1 MFHNLWPYAYHIK
14 MAMEHTITTFYDGN
28 MVTITYNLQ
37 VENMESNHNSKK
49 TGYLLTELDSNGL
62 PHILYADDMACI
74 MTGLDKEAL
83 LKLNPSQ
90 LPNHLTTTQTPLD
103 SIRTLWILETPIK
116 QVQEASEQRIAELTR
131 QNAVLEDALR
141 AAEETN
147 KAKSRFLSNMSH
159 DIRTPMNAIVGMSS
173 IGLSHIDEKSR
184 VQDCLNK
191 ILTASSHLMSLVNDV
206 LDMSRID
213 SDRMTLNE
221 EEFSLAD
228 LIHDISVIVRPQ
240 AAQKNQNL
248 QIEIGII
255 HEECLLGD
263 PLRLRQIL
271 VNIIG
276 NAVKYTQAEGEIH
289 VRFAQKSAPHIRT
302 QTSDDSTRS
311 AKKDDK
317 IWLDFQC
324 EDNGMGMS
332 REFLKRIFDPFERV
346 QNEAT
351 SKIEG
356 TGLGMSIVK
365 NLVERMNGEITVE
378 SEEGVGS
385 CFRVEL
391 PFSAAPQLQKSLSLP
406 QGASVLIAG
415 SHNAQTIQMETYLK
429 DGGLIPIHMESGLKT
444 VTWLTEAQYEN
455 HMPCAMLLGHELTD
469 MPILEL
475 ASHIRQLAGR
485 EFPILLVSE
494 EDWAQ
499 LEYRA
504 TRAGINAFVPCP
516 LFKSKLLNTLSA
528 LTDNGQK
535 GDSACADRSRD
546 LSAYRLLLVEDI
558 ELNQEI
564 AVELLS
570 VTGVQVEVANNGA
583 EAVEKFETSPE
594 GYYDLIFMDI
604 QMPVMNGYDAAKRI
618 RQMARPDALNVWI
631 VAMTANAFVEDIRLA
646 REAGMNEHISKPVDP
661 DRLQEIL
668 YRQFQ

>member
-1 MFHNLWPYAYHIK
+1 
-14 MAMEHTITTFYDGN
+14 
-28 MVTITYNLQ
+28 
-37 VENMESNHNSKK
+37 MESNHNSKK

>member
-1 MFHNLWPYAYHIK
+1 
-14 MAMEHTITTFYDGN
+14 
-28 MVTITYNLQ
+28 
-37 VENMESNHNSKK
+37 MESNHNSKK

-661 DRLQEIL
+661 DRLLEIL

>member
-1 MFHNLWPYAYHIK
+1 
-14 MAMEHTITTFYDGN
+14 
-28 MVTITYNLQ
+28 
-37 VENMESNHNSKK
+37 MESNHNSKK

-159 DIRTPMNAIVGMSS
+159 DIRSPMNAIVGMSS